1 MRQGRRGSSPS
12 TGDVDSVQR
21 QRPEKRA
28 GSGVAADGDDA
39 DNSKRSKGAGG
50 NQTVGGDVP
59 APDWSRSRSPRVD
72 MMLKEKGLATVR
84 LVGPQSR
91 GGADGSAEGRTAAVE
106 RVQMG
111 GSSSHA
117 AGQKGPKVPRPRAP
131 EVAPLQADVGGNL
144 EAAWVQA
151 DAVLPTTH
159 SATKASANND
169 GGSVSVGVQA
179 DAVLHT
185 THPATGARA
194 NTGPLSRALM
204 APLHPPS
211 VAVADDD
218 VPTPRVGPHRVAGP
232 STIAPCTEHSVG
244 GPTPSDPVSAM
255 LLAEINMRKAASP
268 SPHSPASGPSAA
280 PTTQHLVRSPAPSDP
295 VLAMLLAK
303 INTRQAA
310 APSPHPPTIGHCA
323 AATTSATGP
332 SAALTTVNLGVAVL
346 QGAADEMGQA
356 VPPHDQVGTTPE
368 KNEAGV
374 VAGAGGLG
382 EMPIDPIF
390 NTIIITDDDVIADD
404 EVELIRGLMDADPLA
419 DQQTGGAMSANVA
432 EEDRPAGASAAN
444 QAGQTGPSEWSTGVT
459 TVGQDGVMAGQAG
472 VSVAGQVGQT
482 VPTGRSAGV
491 TVADRVGTAG
501 PSCHPAVVSMA
512 GQADHTEAVAEQKK
526 KRKGK
531 AAASKKPVAR
541 KDRMG
546 HGIRVDRTSAGRWQ
560 GEIHVAGKSRYTCRS
575 DDRMEVAYLNG
586 LAMSIFDRYVSP
598 VLLDEM
604 TGVKVDD
611 LNRWK
616 SEWEAAKV
624 ILKGKWMVMWAHGAV
639 MFRARFITDLADF
652 KQKTTSGPSL
662 LKLLR
667 PAVWF
672 GTDPDPAKHKQQFS
686 DIINRVSI
694 CAAFGPVAA
703 SALPRY
709 ELEAT
714 RLAEAVAASSYAVW
728 CFAKTVATVSQAAGE
743 GKAAALLCLAST
755 DFADLCH
762 SVVVAV
768 METEISRQAAL
779 GEVPCD
785 VIDRLQSADFEV
797 LC

>member
-1 MRQGRRGSSPS
+1 
-12 TGDVDSVQR
+12 
-21 QRPEKRA
+21 
-28 GSGVAADGDDA
+28 
-39 DNSKRSKGAGG
+39 
-50 NQTVGGDVP
+50 
-59 APDWSRSRSPRVD
+59 

-194 NTGPLSRALM
+194 NTGLHPTGVTSVSALM

-459 TVGQDGVMAGQAG
+459 TVGQDG
-472 VSVAGQVGQT
+472 
-482 VPTGRSAGV
+482 P
-491 TVADRVGTAG
+491 
-501 PSCHPAVVSMA
+501 
-512 GQADHTEAVAEQKK
+512 
-526 KRKGK
+526 
-531 AAASKKPVAR
+531 
-541 KDRMG
+541 
-546 HGIRVDRTSAGRWQ
+546 VDRTSAGRWQ